1 MSNKFL
7 HVKGARMHNL
17 KNIEVKIPKNQL
29 TVITGLSGS
38 GKSSLAFDTIYAEG
52 QRRYVESM
60 SAYARQFLQLSEK
73 PDVDQIDGLS
83 PAISI
88 DQKTA
93 SRNPRSTVGTVTE
106 IYDYLRLMFA
116 KVGVPHDPKTGK
128 PLERQ
133 SVSQM
138 VEKVAE
144 FAEGTKII
152 LLAPVV
158 KGRKG
163 QHEKVLDE
171 IKKEGFV
178 RVRLNGEIY
187 SILEIP
193 EIDPKKHN
201 TLEIVVDRLVVKNYE
216 STFEENNFGETVE
229 VPNPDKTRLAD
240 SMQTAAKFGEGDVII
255 LNNDTGEEIR
265 LSENFEAVEGLNSL
279 TSLEPRMFSFNSPHG
294 ACQDCHGLGYKQVI
308 DVNLLVPN
316 PTLSIAQGAILPWA
330 NSYSATG
337 WYFALLEAVCTAQN
351 IPMNVQFQRLS
362 PEQKNLLFYGTE
374 DIEYNLKV
382 PSSSKI
388 SGAVYRTKFEGVIPN
403 LIRRHAE
410 SDSETA
416 KKRFEDYMNE
426 QICPL
431 CKGNR
436 LRQEIL
442 CVLVGDKNIIDVT
455 HFSVERALDFF
466 TNLKLD
472 KTQAVIAKMI
482 LKEICDRLKF
492 LMDVGLSYLTLSRSA
507 NTLSGGE
514 AQRIRLATQ
523 IGSKLSGVLYVLDE
537 PSIGLHQNDNDK
549 LIKTLIELR
558 DLGNTVIVVEHDAD
572 TMLAADYIIDIG
584 PGAGKHGG
592 EVIFQG
598 TPKELLDS
606 DNTDTGAYLSG
617 KKNMPIPK
625 KRRKGN
631 GKFLE
636 VVGATQNNLKNI
648 SVKFPLGKFI
658 AVTGVSGSGKSTLV
672 NDILLKEVML
682 ETNARSRAVSG
693 DHQEIKGLE
702 HVDKVINID
711 QSPIGRTPRSNP
723 ATYTG
728 VFTDIRNLLAATPE
742 AKVRG
747 YNSGRFS
754 FNVKGGRCE
763 ECTGDGTKKIEM
775 HFLPDI
781 YVQCETC
788 NGKRYNRET
797 LEVAYRG
804 KNISDILE
812 MTVEE
817 AMSFFGAVPSIK
829 RKMDT
834 LHAVGLGYIHL
845 GQSANTLSGGEAQR
859 VKLATELSKRSTG
872 KTLYV
877 LDEPTTGLHFGD
889 VAKLLEVL
897 QKLVDKGNTVLT
909 IEHNLDVVKCVD
921 HIIDIGQDGGDKGG
935 EVLVE
940 GTPEEVAKHPSSYT
954 AKWLKKLI

>member
-17 KNIEVKIPKNQL
+17 KNIEVKIPKNKL

-144 FAEGTKII
+144 LPIGTKII

-163 QHEKVLDE
+163 QHDKVLDE

-178 RVRLNGEIY
+178 RVRLNGQIH
-187 SILEIP
+187 SILDVP

-201 TLEIVVDRLVVKNYE
+201 TLEIVVDRLVVKSYE

-229 VPNPDKTRLAD
+229 VPNPNKTRLAD

-255 LNNDTGEEIR
+255 LNHDTQEELR

-279 TSLEPRMFSFNSPHG
+279 TNLEPRMFSFNSPHG

-308 DVNLLVPN
+308 DDNLLVPN
-316 PTLSIAQGAILPWA
+316 QTLSLAQGAILPWA

-337 WYFALLEAVCTAQN
+337 WYFALLEAVCVAHD
-351 IPMNVQFQRLS
+351 IPMDIAFKRLS
-362 PEQKNLLFYGTE
+362 PEQKTLLFYGTE
-374 DIEYNLKV
+374 DIEYDLRV
-382 PSSSKI
+382 PSNSKMRG
-388 SGAVYRTKFEGVIPN
+388 SVYRTKYEGVIPN
-403 LIRRHAE
+403 LMRRHAE
-410 SDSETA
+410 ADSETA
-416 KKRFEDYMNE
+416 KKRFEEYMNE
-426 QICPL
+426 KVCPL
-431 CKGNR
+431 CEGNR
-436 LRQEIL
+436 LRKEIL

-455 HFSVERALDFF
+455 HFSVEKALDFF
-466 TNLKLD
+466 TNIKLD

-492 LMDVGLSYLTLSRSA
+492 LMDVGLSYLTLSRAA

-558 DLGNTVIVVEHDAD
+558 DLGNTVIVVEHDSD

-592 EVIFQG
+592 QVIFEG

-606 DNTDTGAYLSG
+606 DNTDTGAFLSG
-617 KKNMPIPK
+617 KKDMPIPK

-682 ETNARSRAVSG
+682 ETNSRSKAVSG

-702 HVDKVINID
+702 NVDKVINID

-747 YNSGRFS
+747 YNAGRFS

-763 ECTGDGTKKIEM
+763 DCSGDGTKKIEM

-817 AMSFFGAVPSIK
+817 AMSFFAAVPSIK
-829 RKMDT
+829 RKMET

>member
-1 MSNKFL
+1 
-7 HVKGARMHNL
+7 MHNL
-17 KNIEVKIPKNQL
+17 KNIEVKIPKNKL

-144 FAEGTKII
+144 LPIGTKII

-163 QHEKVLDE
+163 QHDKVLDE

-178 RVRLNGEIY
+178 RVRLNGQIH
-187 SILEIP
+187 SILDVP

-201 TLEIVVDRLVVKNYE
+201 TLEIVVDRLVVKSYE

-229 VPNPDKTRLAD
+229 VPNPNKTRLAD

-255 LNNDTGEEIR
+255 LNHDTQEELR

-279 TSLEPRMFSFNSPHG
+279 TNLEPRMFSFNSPHG

-308 DVNLLVPN
+308 DDNLLVPN
-316 PTLSIAQGAILPWA
+316 QTLSLAQGAILPWA

-337 WYFALLEAVCTAQN
+337 WYFALLEAVCVAHD
-351 IPMNVQFQRLS
+351 IPMDIAFKRLS
-362 PEQKNLLFYGTE
+362 PEQKTLLFYGTE
-374 DIEYNLKV
+374 DIEYDLRV
-382 PSSSKI
+382 PSNSKMRG
-388 SGAVYRTKFEGVIPN
+388 SVYRTKYEGVIPN
-403 LIRRHAE
+403 LMRRHAE
-410 SDSETA
+410 ADSETA
-416 KKRFEDYMNE
+416 KKRFEEYMNE
-426 QICPL
+426 KVCPL
-431 CKGNR
+431 CEGNR
-436 LRQEIL
+436 LRKEIL

-455 HFSVERALDFF
+455 HFSVEKALDFF
-466 TNLKLD
+466 TNIKLD

-492 LMDVGLSYLTLSRSA
+492 LMDVGLSYLTLSRAA

-558 DLGNTVIVVEHDAD
+558 DLGNTVIVVEHDSD

-592 EVIFQG
+592 QVIFEG

-606 DNTDTGAYLSG
+606 DNTDTGAFLSG
-617 KKNMPIPK
+617 KKDMPIPK

-682 ETNARSRAVSG
+682 ETNSRSKAVSG

-702 HVDKVINID
+702 NVDKVINID

-747 YNSGRFS
+747 YNAGRFS

-763 ECTGDGTKKIEM
+763 DCSGDGTKKIEM

-817 AMSFFGAVPSIK
+817 AMSFFAAVPSIK
-829 RKMDT
+829 RKMET